1 MLLNFSII
9 SGFNHGHFDFV
20 ETEGHLIYIPNENYF
35 GVDSL
40 RYIVTD
46 NGLTGNQS
54 EPLSDT
60 ALVIINVLPVNDS
73 PIIGSI
79 SDTVMNEDSF
89 IQIPIDVTDVDDD
102 SLSLISFSNDS
113 SYISVI
119 NEDGYLNIM
128 SNLNWNGSTIVTVII
143 NDNIGRAIDIEEFQL
158 TVEPVNDLPEFEN
171 NLNVGYA
178 EYMYTY
184 STSSS
189 GHYYINLKFI
199 DESYVN
205 NTYARPRLYLYN
217 SSTYN
222 NNATNRQN
230 TNQSANSSSS
240 NIGQIGITNVANQ
253 YGTFQIVAEPMHW
266 KP

>member
-1 MLLNFSII
+1 M
-9 SGFNHGHFDFV
+9 G
-20 ETEGHLIYIPNENYF
+20 T
-35 GVDSL
+35 
-40 RYIVTD
+40 
-46 NGLTGNQS
+46 
-54 EPLSDT
+54 
-60 ALVIINVLPVNDS
+60 
-73 PIIGSI
+73 
-79 SDTVMNEDSF
+79 
-89 IQIPIDVTDVDDD
+89 
-102 SLSLISFSNDS
+102 
-113 SYISVI
+113 
-119 NEDGYLNIM
+119 
-128 SNLNWNGSTIVTVII
+128 
-143 NDNIGRAIDIEEFQL
+143 
-158 TVEPVNDLPEFEN
+158 EN

-184 STSSS
+184 STSST

-230 TNQSANSSSS
+230 TNQSANSSNS
-240 NIGQIGITNVANQ
+240 NIGQIGITNVANA